1 MHLTQ
6 GATILDPKGT
16 KSAGDRSVFRDG
28 LLISARY
35 LFMSYKEALDFDS
48 LYKGLTQCC
57 RSVRW
62 KDSVV
67 GYENNGLKNTYK
79 LRKDLLNGTYQIS
92 KYQRFKVFE
101 PKERDIVA
109 TRIRDRQFQRT
120 LCDSGL
126 YEMMTKSFIH
136 DSGACLEGRGVDY
149 TLDRMT
155 KHLRRYNIEHGR
167 DGWVLKCDIRHYFQS
182 IPHGVAKAAI
192 RKRVPD
198 KEIADKACDIVDSFG
213 GDKGIGL
220 GSQVSQLIALAVLDD
235 LDHYIKERLRIKHY
249 IRYMDDFI
257 LVHPD
262 KEYLKTCRKIIE
274 LKLEELGLELNE
286 KTKIYPLKQGVK
298 LLQWRFRITPS
309 GKILRRMNKNKSG
322 KQRRKLKKLFRK
334 ELEGKY
340 KSGTAKESLIS
351 FLANAS
357 RGDTYFVRRRMTYFY
372 IKQEEYFNEQQRQL
386 ERTGKSGSS
395 RCSSE
400 G

>member
-1 MHLTQ
+1 
-6 GATILDPKGT
+6 
-16 KSAGDRSVFRDG
+16 
-28 LLISARY
+28 
-35 LFMSYKEALDFDS
+35 MSYKEALDFDS

-79 LRKDLLNGTYQIS
+79 LRKDLLNGSYQIS

-109 TRIRDRQFQRT
+109 TRIRDRQFQRA
-120 LCDSGL
+120 LCDNGL

-149 TLDRMT
+149 TLNRMT

-182 IPHGVAKAAI
+182 IPHDVAKAAI

-298 LLQWRFRITPS
+298 LLQWKFQIMPS

-357 RGDTYFVRRRMTYFY
+357 RGDTYFVRQRMTYFY